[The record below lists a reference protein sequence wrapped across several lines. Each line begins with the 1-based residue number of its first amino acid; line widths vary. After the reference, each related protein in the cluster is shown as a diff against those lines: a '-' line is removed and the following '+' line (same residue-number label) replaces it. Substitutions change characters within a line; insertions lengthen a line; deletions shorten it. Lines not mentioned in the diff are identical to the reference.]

1 MFSLQATVAAI
12 ETTSNSE
19 EDDIETN
26 HIDLEAGDEAKILWC
41 INYDRF
47 KQEFRDQVIVQAV
60 TRRIDSSAG
69 ALIRLMLNLMN
80 ENSPWAHVSCHLRL
94 NEILDKLEKSPNN
107 EENMELREFHD
118 QYFKVKWLIDNYDG
132 SNQVRIGNFHLFDEK
147 TSFLIRL
154 YVLILFRDRNCD
166 FYG

>member
-1 MFSLQATVAAI
+1 MDRCDKMFSLQATVAAI
-12 ETTSNSE
+12 EATANTE
-19 EDDIETN
+19 EDDIETPPN
-26 HIDLEAGDEAKILWC
+26 DLEAGDEAKILWC

-60 TRRIDSSAG
+60 TRRIDASAG

-94 NEILDKLEKSPNN
+94 NEILDKLEKAPNN

-118 QYFKVKWLIDNYDG
+118 QYFKVKWLIIMVQIE
-132 SNQVRIGNFHLFDEK
+132 SELEICICLMKRHH
-147 TSFLIRL
+147 
-154 YVLILFRDRNCD
+154 
-166 FYG
+166 FYLRYIP

>member
-12 ETTSNSE
+12 EATSNTE

-118 QYFKVKWLIDNYDG
+118 QYFKVKYLN
-132 SNQVRIGNFHLFDEK
+132 
-147 TSFLIRL
+147 
-154 YVLILFRDRNCD
+154 
-166 FYG
+166 